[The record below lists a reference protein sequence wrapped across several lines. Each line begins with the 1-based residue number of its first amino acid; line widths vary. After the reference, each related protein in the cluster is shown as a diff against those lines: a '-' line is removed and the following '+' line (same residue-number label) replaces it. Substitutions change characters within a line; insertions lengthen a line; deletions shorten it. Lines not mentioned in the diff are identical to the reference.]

1 MNVELVNVA
10 QVDNIWPLI
19 ADRFVKCLEKT
30 PTDIGAGEFWQMCRN
45 GDAFL
50 AVCHQD
56 GDIYAASVWRFQN
69 GAFNC
74 LLMAG
79 KDMREW
85 CADLF
90 QFAQTMA
97 RANGCKVTATGRVGL
112 ERVLK
117 RYLPGLKITR
127 QTYEIEV

>member
-1 MNVELVNVA
+1 MIVELVNVA

-50 AVCHQD
+50 VICHQD
-56 GDIYAASVWRFQN
+56 GDIYAAAVWQFRA

-79 KDMREW
+79 KDMRLW
-85 CADLF
+85 GADMF
-90 QFAQTMA
+90 QFAKTMA
-97 RANGCKVTATGRVGL
+97 QANGCKVTATGRVGL
-112 ERVLK
+112 GRALKGVLPAFK
-117 RYLPGLKITR
+117 VTR